1 MSLRVRTNIASI
13 RSFNSL
19 NRTQKSLTNSLERI
33 SSGLRVNRA
42 ADDAAGLAV
51 ASRMNAD
58 NVSLRQAMRNANDG
72 ISLVQTAEGTLNQI
86 GNILSR
92 MRELSIQSANGT
104 YSDGDRLLINTEFAQ
119 LASELNRIA
128 SISNFNGINLLR
140 ASSGAVN
147 SVLTLQIGIDN
158 VNDDRISL
166 RLTTLA
172 ATGAALGL
180 ATVMQNGI
188 SSQLTAQGALDL
200 IDTAIQ
206 NVNVRRAT
214 LGATQNR
221 LESALSEASTY
232 SENLSASYSQIMDVD
247 YAEESANMTRLQI
260 MQQAGV
266 AALGQAKTISQS
278 VVSLLS

>member
-86 GNILSR
+86 GNILTR

-140 ASSGAVN
+140 ASTGAVN

-188 SSQLTAQGALDL
+188 TSQLTAQGALDL